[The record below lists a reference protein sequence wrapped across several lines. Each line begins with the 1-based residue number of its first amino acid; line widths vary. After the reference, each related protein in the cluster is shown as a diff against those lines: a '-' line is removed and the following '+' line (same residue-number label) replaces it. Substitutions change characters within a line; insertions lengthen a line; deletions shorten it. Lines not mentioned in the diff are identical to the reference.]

1 MSKARKP
8 LRDRY
13 RHKMDAE
20 TRQAIYAS
28 LKRSREALA
37 GKIKAPDGS
46 LYDPNLGDR
55 RKNLRK
61 YCATDVIRLA
71 LGRYNAW

>member
-1 MSKARKP
+1 MPATKKS

-13 RHKMDAE
+13 RHTMDEE
-20 TRQAIYAS
+20 TRLAIYAS
-28 LKRSREALA
+28 LKWDRQCLH
-37 GKIKAPDGS
+37 GKTPG
-46 LYDPNLGDR
+46 YDPNLGDR

-61 YCATDVIRLA
+61 YCAKSVVRLA